1 MLEKAGDVI
10 SGVTKVYFL
19 KNGKQMVTRFP
30 KGRTITLNP
39 DTWQEAREM
48 FEKGITKENPKL
60 KFIWDKYGYPVI
72 NEKNQYETNCL
83 MLAYLT
89 FKVFNCSHLPKEKE
103 EKTI

>member
-48 FEKGITKENPKL
+48 WELLYFGKKVGIEWTKASDQWLFASYPAGYLNEWND
-60 KFIWDKYGYPVI
+60 FIRY
-72 NEKNQYETNCL
+72 
-83 MLAYLT
+83 
-89 FKVFNCSHLPKEKE
+89 FCSHLPKE
-103 EKTI
+103 EKT